1 MIAKDEHY
9 ITAKRMGLFESN
21 WAAGEL
27 NEVLRDINSVN
38 HSNWSNF
45 LGFVSR
51 MSRHYGRI
59 DDVAKLSIYKQL
71 RTSGELNAFGTATG
85 KKVEVGDAILE
96 AQKWGMD
103 YSLSSRSIKHLR
115 RQILPFGTY
124 QYKIAPLIIESL
136 RKRPWVIGKYMAF
149 LGIGGFSIAQH
160 LVKGYFDV
168 DDEEWESL
176 RRNLPHYIKE
186 NQTYAPL
193 PWKSPEGNWQWVNG
207 EYFMPWGNWMT
218 IVKDLGSGSGFE
230 AFKDIGF
237 GSPILSVFQVL
248 QSGTQDK
255 APVDPFTKQ
264 PIYNQLDTP
273 GQKMLK
279 LTSWLGNQ
287 VMPSIF
293 ENLLVTDAAR
303 QGAIGTGARAVAS
316 KVTGEPFRDK
326 WGRSLT
332 LDQAIGRWFGFN
344 ITTVSPR
351 QSMAIKKF
359 RIKELG
365 IELHKKLKDPRLD
378 AKDRIQ
384 ARRSHQKEVRKIHL
398 GE

>member
-1 MIAKDEHY
+1 
-9 ITAKRMGLFESN
+9 
-21 WAAGEL
+21 
-27 NEVLRDINSVN
+27 
-38 HSNWSNF
+38 
-45 LGFVSR
+45 
-51 MSRHYGRI
+51 
-59 DDVAKLSIYKQL
+59 
-71 RTSGELNAFGTATG
+71 
-85 KKVEVGDAILE
+85 
-96 AQKWGMD
+96 
-103 YSLSSRSIKHLR
+103 
-115 RQILPFGTY
+115 
-124 QYKIAPLIIESL
+124 
-136 RKRPWVIGKYMAF
+136 
-149 LGIGGFSIAQH
+149 
-160 LVKGYFDV
+160 
-168 DDEEWESL
+168 
-176 RRNLPHYIKE
+176 
-186 NQTYAPL
+186 
-193 PWKSPEGNWQWVNG
+193 
-207 EYFMPWGNWMT
+207 
-218 IVKDLGSGSGFE
+218 
-230 AFKDIGF
+230 
-237 GSPILSVFQVL
+237 
-248 QSGTQDK
+248 
-255 APVDPFTKQ
+255 
-264 PIYNQLDTP
+264 
-273 GQKMLK
+273 MLK

-316 KVTGEPFRDK
+316 KVTGKPFRDK